1 MTGKKKRKNIC
12 INCYNQHGCLTE
24 EPLCLLMEREDAEKS
39 LSGKILMER
48 KGLLK
53 DCQRCAHFR
62 LCWKEDTYRKATN
75 KKS

>member
-39 LSGKILMER
+39 LSGKILMEDSQEIHKNR
-48 KGLLK
+48 NSINTVFFYK
-53 DCQRCAHFR
+53 
-62 LCWKEDTYRKATN
+62 
-75 KKS
+75 